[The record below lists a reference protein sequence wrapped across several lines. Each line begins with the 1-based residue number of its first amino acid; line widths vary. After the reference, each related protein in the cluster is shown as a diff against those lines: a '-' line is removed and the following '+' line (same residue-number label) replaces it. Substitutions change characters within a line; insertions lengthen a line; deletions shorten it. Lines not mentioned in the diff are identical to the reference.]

1 MKIWL
6 IDDDNITN
14 MLNRYF
20 LEEHYPALEIQ
31 SFIYAS
37 KALEELQNS
46 ANSPDFILLD
56 INMPEMDGWEFMEQF
71 KLLNE
76 DVKSRCRVFIL
87 TSSLNPI
94 DIQKSKTYN
103 EVRGF
108 ASKPLTTEILNFIRS
123 EKTNQ
128 FIILT

>member
-56 INMPEMDGWEFMEQF
+56 INMPGMNGWEFLETLQHSELPPSTLPEIYM
-71 KLLNE
+71 L
-76 DVKSRCRVFIL
+76 S
-87 TSSLNPI
+87 SSLDPGDQAKARNSVLV
-94 DIQKSKTYN
+94 K
-103 EVRGF
+103 GF
-108 ASKPLTTEILNFIRS
+108 ISKPLEVEKLPFLNA
-123 EKTNQ
+123 
-128 FIILT
+128 

>member
-1 MKIWL
+1 
-6 IDDDNITN
+6 

-56 INMPEMDGWEFMEQF
+56 INMPGMNGWEFLETLQHSEIPPSTLPEIYM
-71 KLLNE
+71 L
-76 DVKSRCRVFIL
+76 S
-87 TSSLNPI
+87 SSLDPGDQAKARNSVLVKGLI
-94 DIQKSKTYN
+94 
-103 EVRGF
+103 
-108 ASKPLTTEILNFIRS
+108 SKPLEVEKLPFLNA
-123 EKTNQ
+123 
-128 FIILT
+128 

>member
-20 LEEHYPALEIQ
+20 LEEHYPTLEIR

-46 ANSPDFILLD
+46 ADSPDFILLD
-56 INMPEMDGWEFMEQF
+56 INMPGMNGWEFLESLQHSELPPNTLPEIYM
-71 KLLNE
+71 L
-76 DVKSRCRVFIL
+76 S
-87 TSSLNPI
+87 SSLDPEDQAKARNSI
-94 DIQKSKTYN
+94 LVK
-103 EVRGF
+103 GF
-108 ASKPLTTEILNFIRS
+108 ISKPLEVEKLPFLNA
-123 EKTNQ
+123 
-128 FIILT
+128 